1 MSGSNI
7 SVYAIFKD
15 SSAVNACIE
24 ALTANGFRNT
34 DVSVLVPENAGTK
47 DLLHRKQ
54 TKAPEGAAAGGGSGA
69 ILGAAAGWILG
80 AGALAIPG
88 LDPTITAAGPIM
100 GMLAG
105 MGAGLSAG
113 GILGGVLGA
122 TMPEY
127 EARRFNGRIRK
138 GGILLS
144 VHCDN
149 SDWVKS
155 AKNILKR
162 SGASDISTATEA
174 KADFLKGE
182 KPMPR
187 SRSRVSHQS

>member
-1 MSGSNI
+1 
-7 SVYAIFKD
+7 
-15 SSAVNACIE
+15 
-24 ALTANGFRNT
+24 
-34 DVSVLVPENAGTK
+34 
-47 DLLHRKQ
+47 LLHRKQ